1 MSTQNSLL
9 KTIFPPFT
17 WLRNTDQDIVIKDFL
32 AAVIVVVMLVPQ
44 ALGYALV
51 AGMPPHIGLYVSILP
66 PLLYCLFGTSMF
78 LSVGVCA
85 IIAILTKSGASLV
98 GPAGTPEHVAAGAT
112 LALMAGGM
120 LIAMGLLRLGFIAN
134 FLSHAV
140 ISGFVTGS
148 VLTIA
153 ATQVKYVLGV
163 PGSGDTLYDIA
174 MSIAP
179 HFREIHTPTLIFALG
194 SFAGFL
200 AMRRYMKPFLQ
211 WLGLTPARAGLFAGV
226 GPFIVLTVAIFL
238 SASLQS
244 ETGWLHQWFALGKLG
259 IKVVGDIPSGLPSL
273 SWPSFELHA
282 AARKVAD
289 YPTPA
294 VLWQALIAHAALI
307 AIIVFV
313 ESVSIAQA
321 FAVKRKQTISP
332 NREMVALGI
341 ANVASAVSGAYP
353 AAGSFSR
360 SAVNYNAGAQ
370 TPLAGIFAAIGI
382 ALVAAFLTAPL
393 YYLPF
398 ATLAALIIIAALTLV
413 DYQILAKAWNYSKRD
428 FAAVVVTFLMTVIY
442 GVEKGLMTGLALSI
456 VLHIYHTS
464 RPHFAVV
471 GLMPGTQHFRN
482 PERHGAAVTSER
494 VISLRVDESLYFAN
508 AKYLEDAVHGLM
520 LEHTQ
525 AKHLVLQCV
534 GVNHIDMS
542 ALESLET
549 INNQLRESGVTLHF
563 SGIKGPVMDR
573 LKRSDLL
580 EHLTGQV
587 FFSHYEA
594 VLALAPELVAEAGVR
609 FAHSEAQRPG
619 KGLPMH
625 ATASEPAG
633 G

>member
-1 MSTQNSLL
+1 MSTQNALL
-9 KTIFPPFT
+9 RTFFPPLT
-17 WLRNTDQDIVIKDFL
+17 WLRTTNQEILVKDFL

-51 AGMPPHIGLYVSILP
+51 AGMPPYIGLYVSILP
-66 PLLYCLFGTSMF
+66 PLMYCLFGSSMF

-120 LIAMGLLRLGFIAN
+120 LIAMGLLRLGFLAN

-148 VLTIA
+148 VLTIV
-153 ATQVKYVLGV
+153 ATQIKHVLGV

-174 MSIAP
+174 MSIVP
-179 HFREIHTPTLIFALG
+179 HVREIHWPTAIFALA
-194 SFAGFL
+194 SLAAFL
-200 AMRRYMKPFLQ
+200 AARRYMKPLLQ
-211 WLGLTPARAGLFAGV
+211 WLGFAPARASLFAGL
-226 GPFIVLTVAIFL
+226 GPFIVLSAAILL
-238 SASLQS
+238 SWGLQS
-244 ETGWLHQWFALGKLG
+244 ESGWLRDWFQLGKLG
-259 IKVVGDIPSGLPSL
+259 VKVVGDIPSGLPSL

-294 VLWQALIAHAALI
+294 VLWQALISHAALI

-321 FAVKRKQTISP
+321 FAVKRKQTIAP

-341 ANVASAVSGAYP
+341 ANMASAVSGAYP
-353 AAGSFSR
+353 VAGSFSR

-370 TPLAGIFAAIGI
+370 TPIAGIFAAIGI
-382 ALVAAFLTAPL
+382 ALVAVFFTKPL

-398 ATLAALIIIAALTLV
+398 ATLAALIIIAALTLA
-413 DYQILAKAWNYSKRD
+413 DYRILGKAWAYSKRD
-428 FAAVVVTFLMTVIY
+428 FAAVVVTFLVTVIY

-464 RPHFAVV
+464 RPNLAVV
-471 GLMPGTQHFRN
+471 GLMPGTHHFRN
-482 PERHGAAVTSER
+482 KQRHKVVTSDT

-508 AKYLEDAVHGLM
+508 AKYLEEVVHGLM
-520 LEHTQ
+520 LEYPR
-525 AKHLVLQCV
+525 AKHLILQCP
-534 GVNHIDMS
+534 GVNHVDMS

-549 INNQLRESGVTLHF
+549 INNRLRESGVTLHF
-563 SGIKGPVMDR
+563 SEIKGPVMDR

-587 FFSHYEA
+587 FLSHYLA
-594 VLALAPELVAEAGVR
+594 VSALAPEVVAEADAR
-609 FAHSEAQRPG
+609 FARGEAESHGQ
-619 KGLPMH
+619 GLPMH
-625 ATASEPAG
+625 ATVSDPAG
-633 G
+633 R

>member
-1 MSTQNSLL
+1 MSTQNGLL
-9 KTIFPPFT
+9 RTIFPPLT
-17 WLRNTDQDIVIKDFL
+17 WLRTTNQDIVIKDFL

-78 LSVGVCA
+78 LSVGVAA

-120 LIAMGLLRLGFIAN
+120 LIAMGLLKLGFMAN

-153 ATQVKYVLGV
+153 ATQTKHVLGV
-163 PGSGDTLYDIA
+163 PGGGDTLYEIA
-174 MSIAP
+174 KSIAP
-179 HFREIHTPTLIFALG
+179 HINKIHWPTVIFALA

-200 AMRRYMKPFLQ
+200 AMRRYMKPILQ
-211 WLGLTPARAGLFAGV
+211 WVGFTPARASLFAGV
-226 GPFIVLTVAIFL
+226 GPFIVLTIAILL
-238 SASLQS
+238 SWSLQS
-244 ETGWLHQWFALGKLG
+244 ENGWLRHWFDLGKLG
-259 IKVVGDIPSGLPSL
+259 VRVVGDIPSGLPSL

-282 AARKVAD
+282 AARKVGD

-294 VLWQALIAHAALI
+294 VLWQALIAHAALM
-307 AIIVFV
+307 AIIIFV

-321 FAVKRKQTISP
+321 FAGRRKQTIAP

-370 TPLAGIFAAIGI
+370 TPIAGIFAAIGI
-382 ALVAAFLTAPL
+382 ALVTVFLTRLL

-413 DYQILAKAWNYSKRD
+413 DIQILGKAWAYSKRD
-428 FAAVVVTFLMTVIY
+428 FAAVAVTLLMTVTY

-456 VLHIYHTS
+456 ILHIYHTS

-471 GLMPGTQHFRN
+471 GLMPGTHHFRN
-482 PERHGAAVTSER
+482 PARHGAAVTSER

-508 AKYLEDAVHGLM
+508 AKYLEELVAKLM
-520 LEHTQ
+520 LEHPQ
-525 AKHLVLQCV
+525 AKHLVLKCP

-563 SGIKGPVMDR
+563 SEIKSPVMDR
-573 LKRSDLL
+573 LKRSDLQ
-580 EHLTGQV
+580 EHLTGKV
-587 FFSHYEA
+587 YLSHYEA
-594 VLALAPELVAEAGVR
+594 ILALAPELVAKAEAR
-609 FAHSEAQRPG
+609 FATSEADRQDRE
-619 KGLPMH
+619 LPMH
-625 ATASEPAG
+625 ATPAG
-633 G
+633 PAVE